1 MKNAWL
7 VAKREIFVNMRK
19 KSFVVSTLITV
30 VALLA
35 IPFVAKY
42 FIDKSQEDAALT
54 TIGVEESFAEIEP
67 ALVAIGQTTDTTYE
81 VQVIPASEADQALL
95 DGDVEAWI
103 GGELGSSTEIRFK
116 EAPGNMQLQQTLV
129 GAVQSYAL
137 GMEITN
143 LGGNP
148 AEVMANVGASAPEV
162 TFAGDNAGVGTDWGK
177 LIASWVIIGL
187 LFMGI
192 VMAGSMISM
201 GVVEEKA
208 SRVVEILL
216 ATVKPMELF
225 GGKVLGLGIV
235 ALSQIIIYLAAAL
248 GGAWASGL
256 LEGLSVPIGPS
267 ILWML
272 LWFIIGFGTFVVIWG
287 GASAL
292 ASRQEDVGNITGPIM
307 MFLFVPFYTAMYLP
321 TNAPN
326 SLWTKV
332 LSITPI
338 TSPFVMPVRQVF
350 VDVPLWQI
358 ALALVLGV
366 ATVFGLVWL
375 AGRIY
380 LRGVLHTGSSLTL
393 KQAFRREA

>member
-7 VAKREIFVNMRK
+7 VAKREIIVNMRK
-19 KSFVVSTLITV
+19 RSFVISTLITV
-30 VALLA
+30 IVLVAA
-35 IPFVAKY
+35 SFVAKY
-42 FIDKSQEDAALT
+42 FIEKDKMDSAVT
-54 TIGVEESFAEIEP
+54 TIGVEQSFAEIEP

-81 VQVIPASEADQALL
+81 VNVVAEGEADQALV
-95 DGDVEAWI
+95 DGDIDAWI
-103 GGELGSSTEIRFK
+103 GGALGEATEIRFK
-116 EAPGNMQLQQTLV
+116 EAPGNLQLQQTLV
-129 GAVQSYAL
+129 GAIQSYAL
-137 GMEITN
+137 SVEIMN

-148 AEVMANVGASAPEV
+148 VEVMSNVGASAPEV
-162 TFAGDNAGVGTDWGK
+162 TFAADNAGVGTDWGK
-177 LIASWVIIGL
+177 LVVSWAIIAL

-235 ALSQIIIYLAAAL
+235 ALSQIVIYMIAGL
-248 GGAWASGL
+248 GGAWAAGL
-256 LEGLSVPIGPS
+256 LDGLTVPIGPS

-272 LWFIIGFGTFVVIWG
+272 LWFVIGFGTFVVIWG

-292 ASRQEDVGNITGPIM
+292 ASRQEDVGNVTGPIM
-307 MFLFVPFYTAMYLP
+307 LFLFVPFYTAMYLP
-321 TNAPN
+321 TSAPN
-326 SLWTKV
+326 SIWTKV

-338 TSPFVMPVRQVF
+338 TNPFVMPVRQVF
-350 VDVPLWQI
+350 VDVPLWEI
-358 ALALVLGV
+358 LLSVALGI
-366 ATVFGLVWL
+366 ATVLGLVWL

-393 KQAFRREA
+393 RQVLKREA